1 MNVRSLFID
10 KLIDP
15 SKHQLGIVR
24 CNSKL
29 EKMISPTNVPSNNT
43 VDGNYCIASY
53 ILFKKFQLPE
63 NCKYLYRRVA
73 SSNPGLVTTI
83 CQTGRKFK
91 TIILFTNICIVFFS
105 VE

>member
-29 EKMISPTNVPSNNT
+29 EKMIFPTNVPSNNT

-53 ILFKKFQLPE
+53 ILFR
-63 NCKYLYRRVA
+63 N
-73 SSNPGLVTTI
+73 SNNPRAANTYKEELHH
-83 CQTGRKFK
+83 QTP
-91 TIILFTNICIVFFS
+91 VY
-105 VE
+105 